1 MILFGMHEAYFYLI
15 LFRIFFNIID
25 DLNKV
30 DFLRSFQDVFFFV
43 ACGNHGFSI
52 LLELF
57 MRDFISHYA
66 MNMFS

>member
-30 DFLRSFQDVFFFV
+30 DFLRSFQDVFFLWLMAIMDLAF
-43 ACGNHGFSI
+43 C
-52 LLELF
+52 
-57 MRDFISHYA
+57 
-66 MNMFS
+66 